1 MTPDADTHLRLGV
14 NIDHIATIRQ
24 ARGTPYPD
32 LEEAVRLVEA
42 AGADII
48 TLHLREDRRHIQD
61 RDVEVLRDRI
71 RTGMNLEMAA
81 TPDMQAVALRVRPE
95 ACCIVPERREE
106 LTTEGGLHVLGE
118 ETRLQ
123 TFCVPLVDAG
133 IEVSLF
139 VEPEPAHLDAARR
152 IGAPVVE
159 LHTGAYANAA
169 PGVARDAELARIRS
183 AAAHG
188 RELGLVINAGHGLDY
203 DNVGPVAAIPVLHEL
218 NIGHSIVARAIF
230 SGIAAAV
237 RDMRAAMDAARAVTA
252 RQ

>member
-1 MTPDADTHLRLGV
+1 MNTHTALRLGV

-32 LEEAVRLVEA
+32 LVEAVRLVEE

-61 RDVEVLRDRI
+61 RDVDVLRERI
-71 RTGMNLEMAA
+71 TTGMNLEMAA
-81 TPDMQAVALRVRPE
+81 TEEMQAIALRIRPE

-106 LTTEGGLHVLGE
+106 LTTEGGLDVLGQE
-118 ETRLQ
+118 ARLKA
-123 TFCVPLVDAG
+123 FCAPLLGAG

-139 VEPEPAHLDAARR
+139 VEPDPAHLDAASR

-159 LHTGAYANAA
+159 LHTGSYANAA
-169 PGVARDAELARIRS
+169 PGPDREAQLERIVA

-188 RELGLVINAGHGLDY
+188 HARGLVINAGHGLDY
-203 DNVGPVAAIPVLHEL
+203 ENVLPIAAIPAMHEL
-218 NIGHSIVARAIF
+218 NIGHAIVARALF
-230 SGIAAAV
+230 TGLGEAV
-237 RDMRAAMDAARAVTA
+237 RAMRAAMDRAR
-252 RQ
+252 R

>member
-1 MTPDADTHLRLGV
+1 MTIDSGAHLRLGV

-32 LEEAVRLVEA
+32 LVEAVRRVEA

-61 RDVEVLRDRI
+61 RDVEVLRERI

-81 TPDMQAVALRVRPE
+81 TGQMQTIALRVRPD

-106 LTTEGGLHVLGE
+106 LTTEGGLQVLGAE
-118 ETRLQ
+118 ARLRA
-123 TFCVPLVDAG
+123 FCAPLVDAG

-139 VEPEPAHLDAARR
+139 VEPERDHLDAAAR

-169 PGVARDAELARIRS
+169 PGAARDAELARIRA

-188 RELGLVINAGHGLDY
+188 RDAGLVVNAGHGLDY
-203 DNVGPVAAIPVLHEL
+203 DNVGPVAAVPELHEL
-218 NIGHSIVARAIF
+218 NIGHAIVARAIF
-230 SGIAAAV
+230 SGIEEAV
-237 RDMRAAMDAARAVTA
+237 RAMRAAMDDARA
-252 RQ
+252 

>member
-1 MTPDADTHLRLGV
+1 MNTQTALRLGV

-32 LEEAVRLVEA
+32 LVEAVRIVEE

-61 RDVEVLRDRI
+61 RDVEMLRERI
-71 RTGMNLEMAA
+71 TTGMNLEMAA
-81 TPDMQAVALRVRPE
+81 TEEMQAIALRIRPE

-106 LTTEGGLHVLGE
+106 LTTEGGLDVLGQE
-118 ETRLQ
+118 ARLKA
-123 TFCVPLVDAG
+123 FCAPLLAAG

-139 VEPEPAHLDAARR
+139 VEPDLAHLDAALR

-159 LHTGAYANAA
+159 LHTGAYASAA
-169 PGVARDAELARIRS
+169 PGPDREAHLERIVA

-188 RELGLVINAGHGLDY
+188 HARGLVVNAGHGLDY
-203 DNVGPVAAIPVLHEL
+203 ENVLPIAAIPVMNEL
-218 NIGHSIVARAIF
+218 NIGHAIVARALF
-230 SGIAAAV
+230 TGIGEAV
-237 RDMRAAMDAARAVTA
+237 RAMRAAMDRAR
-252 RQ
+252 R